1 MANTDQPPGA
11 EHVTEREVLRESL
24 QHDYATAESGGIVP
38 LGRRR
43 KLYAMSALWLT
54 MNCGFGEVFIG
65 FNYQQAGFTLMKSF
79 LVSLAGI
86 ALYFAY
92 AMPAAY
98 IGSRTG
104 QTHSLLA
111 RAVFGKWGA
120 FVVAA
125 CLLVMGTGFVGFQSY
140 TTALIFQGLFSWT
153 NLMLVGL
160 VVTVLFIVN
169 NVVGFSGV
177 IAWARYV
184 VTPIVIL
191 WIAYMMIK
199 AFGTEP
205 SAVLGA
211 HPKAIAPLTTLQGIM
226 AILGVCVWGD
236 EPDFWRYGKPSFWWA
251 GWGYAV
257 GLIFGDLMF
266 TLAGWVM
273 AQLAVTSGGDGSFAN
288 SVTFTTHYSLFGLVW
303 LAFIVSVVS
312 QMAAQ
317 DGNYYAAI
325 NALQALFGEIRH
337 WSRLYSC
344 AIAVGVGLLATWFV
358 IHGGNTWLDVVNF
371 GAAAV
376 PSATVIMVLD
386 HYVVPR
392 LFGLSRSLAQ
402 VPGIPDAGTVNV
414 PAIAAMLPAIV
425 IGTVGAGSIN
435 WFGHHYWLLPGPLSW
450 VSAGAV
456 YLTGMAAC
464 ARSPRALALA
474 GFSKQAAA
482 SPTARSARIEDLA
495 TLSAPRLAPV
505 AATAS

>member
-1 MANTDQPPGA
+1 MVNTDQQVDAQPA
-11 EHVTEREVLRESL
+11 TEREVLRESL

-43 KLYAMSALWLT
+43 KLYAMAALWLT

-86 ALYFAY
+86 GLYFAY

-125 CLLVMGTGFVGFQSY
+125 CLLAMGTGFVGFQSY
-140 TTALIFQGLFSWT
+140 TTALIFQGLFGW
-153 NLMLVGL
+153 NDLMLVGL

-169 NVVGFSGV
+169 NVIGFSGV
-177 IAWARYV
+177 IAWARFV
-184 VTPIVIL
+184 VTPIVFL

-205 SAVLGA
+205 SSVLAA
-211 HPKAIAPLTTLQGIM
+211 HPKTIAPLTTLQGIM

-257 GLIFGDLMF
+257 GLIFGDLLF

-273 AQLAVTSGGDGSFAN
+273 AQLAVTGGGDGSFAN

-325 NALQALFGEIRH
+325 NALQALLGDIRH

-376 PSATVIMVLD
+376 PSATVILVLD

-392 LFGLSRSLAQ
+392 LFTLSRSLAH
-402 VPGIPDAGTVNV
+402 VPSVSDAGTVNV
-414 PAIAAMLPAIV
+414 PAIVAMLPAIV
-425 IGTVGAGSIN
+425 IGTVGAGTVN

-450 VSAGAV
+450 VCAGAV
-456 YLTGMAAC
+456 YLIGMSLI
-464 ARSPRALALA
+464 ARSPRALQLA
-474 GFSKQAAA
+474 GFSRQAAA

-495 TLSAPRLAPV
+495 TLAAV
-505 AATAS
+505 AGPTAGTSEP

>member
-1 MANTDQPPGA
+1 
-11 EHVTEREVLRESL
+11 
-24 QHDYATAESGGIVP
+24 
-38 LGRRR
+38 
-43 KLYAMSALWLT
+43 
-54 MNCGFGEVFIG
+54 
-65 FNYQQAGFTLMKSF
+65 
-79 LVSLAGI
+79 
-86 ALYFAY
+86 
-92 AMPAAY
+92 
-98 IGSRTG
+98 
-104 QTHSLLA
+104 
-111 RAVFGKWGA
+111 
-120 FVVAA
+120 
-125 CLLVMGTGFVGFQSY
+125 
-140 TTALIFQGLFSWT
+140 
-153 NLMLVGL
+153 
-160 VVTVLFIVN
+160 
-169 NVVGFSGV
+169 
-177 IAWARYV
+177 
-184 VTPIVIL
+184 
-191 WIAYMMIK
+191 
-199 AFGTEP
+199 
-205 SAVLGA
+205 
-211 HPKAIAPLTTLQGIM
+211 M

-257 GLIFGDLMF
+257 GLILGDLLF

-273 AQLAVTSGGDGSFAN
+273 AELAITRGGDGSFAN
-288 SVTFTTHYSLFGLVW
+288 AVSFTTSYSLFGLIW

-317 DGNYYAAI
+317 DGNYYAAV

-344 AIAVGVGLLATWFV
+344 AIAVAVGVAATWFV

-392 LFGLSRSLAQ
+392 WFGLSRSLAQ

-414 PAIAAMLPAIV
+414 PAIVAMLPAIV

-456 YLTGMAAC
+456 YLIGMALV

-495 TLSAPRLAPV
+495 TLSAPQLAPV

>member
-1 MANTDQPPGA
+1 MVNTEEKAGA
-11 EHVTEREVLRESL
+11 HRSAEAEVLRESL

-43 KLYAMSALWLT
+43 KLYSMAALWLT

-120 FVVAA
+120 FLVAA

-140 TTALIFQGLFSWT
+140 TTALIFEGLFSWT

-160 VVTVLFIVN
+160 VVTALFIVN
-169 NVVGFSGV
+169 NVLGFSGV
-177 IAWARYV
+177 VAWARYV

-205 SAVLGA
+205 SSVLGA

-257 GLIFGDLMF
+257 GLILGDLLF

-273 AQLAVTSGGDGSFAN
+273 AQLAVTGGGDGSFAN
-288 SVTFTTHYSLFGLVW
+288 SVSFTTSYSLFGLIW

-325 NALQALFGEIRH
+325 NALQALFGEIKH

-344 AIAVGVGLLATWFV
+344 AIAVGIGLLATWFV

-386 HYVVPR
+386 HYAVPR
-392 LFGLSRSLAQ
+392 LFRLSRSLEH
-402 VPGIPDAGTVNV
+402 VPSLSDAGAVNV
-414 PAIAAMLPAIV
+414 PAIVAMLPAIV
-425 IGTVGAGSIN
+425 IGTVGAGTIN
-435 WFGHHYWLLPGPLSW
+435 WFGHHYWFLPGPLSW

-456 YLTGMAAC
+456 YLIGMALV
-464 ARSPRALALA
+464 ARSPHALRLA
-474 GFSKQAAA
+474 GFSRQAAA
-482 SPTARSARIEDLA
+482 SLTARSARIEDLA
-495 TLSAPRLAPV
+495 TASSAG
-505 AATAS
+505 

>member
-1 MANTDQPPGA
+1 MVNTEEAVAPQHAD
-11 EHVTEREVLRESL
+11 EREVLRESL
-24 QHDYATAESGGIVP
+24 QHDYATADSGGIVP
-38 LGRRR
+38 LARRR
-43 KLYAMSALWLT
+43 KLYTMAALWLT

-65 FNYQQAGFTLMKSF
+65 FNYQQAGFTLMKSL
-79 LVSLAGI
+79 LVSLIGI
-86 ALYFAY
+86 ALYFCY
-92 AMPAAY
+92 ALPAAY
-98 IGSRTG
+98 IGSRSG

-120 FVVAA
+120 FVVAS

-140 TTALIFQGLFSWT
+140 TTAQIFEGLFSWN

-160 VVTVLFIVN
+160 VVTILCITN
-169 NVVGFSGV
+169 NVIGFSGV
-177 IAWARYV
+177 VAWARYV

-205 SAVLGA
+205 SSVLGA
-211 HPKAIAPLTTLQGIM
+211 HPHVVTPMTTWEGIM

-257 GLIFGDLMF
+257 GLILGDLLF

-273 AQLAVTSGGDGSFAN
+273 AQLTVTSGGNASFAD
-288 SVTFTTHYSLFGLVW
+288 SVTFTTHYSLFGLIW

-325 NALQALFGEIRH
+325 NALQALLGEIRH

-344 AIAVGVGLLATWFV
+344 AIAVAIGCLATWFV

-392 LFGLSRSLAQ
+392 WFRLSRSLAH
-402 VPGIPDAGTVNV
+402 VPSVSDAGSVNV
-414 PAIAAMLPAIV
+414 PAIVAMIPAIV
-425 IGTVGAGSIN
+425 IGTVGAGTIT
-435 WFGHHYWLLPGPLSW
+435 WFGYHYWFLPGPVSW

-456 YLTGMAAC
+456 YLAGMALI
-464 ARSPRALALA
+464 ARSPHALQLA
-474 GFSKQAAA
+474 GFSRQAAA
-482 SPTARSARIEDLA
+482 SPAARSSQVEDLA
-495 TLSAPRLAPV
+495 TLAQLSQL
-505 AATAS
+505 SE

>member
-1 MANTDQPPGA
+1 MVNTEEKAGSHRGA
-11 EHVTEREVLRESL
+11 EAEVLRESL

-43 KLYAMSALWLT
+43 KLYSMAALWLT

-65 FNYQQAGFTLMKSF
+65 FNYQQAGFTLAKSF
-79 LVSLAGI
+79 LVSVAGI
-86 ALYFAY
+86 VLYFCY

-98 IGSRTG
+98 IGSRSG

-140 TTALIFQGLFSWT
+140 TTAQIFEGLFGWKS
-153 NLMLVGL
+153 LMLVGL
-160 VVTVLFIVN
+160 VVTVACITN
-169 NVVGFSGV
+169 NVIGFSGV
-177 IAWARYV
+177 VAWARYV

-205 SAVLGA
+205 SSVLGA
-211 HPKAIAPLTTLQGIM
+211 HPKAVISMTTLQGIM

-257 GLIFGDLMF
+257 GLILGDLLF

-273 AQLAVTSGGDGSFAN
+273 AQLAITSGGDGSFAN
-288 SVTFTTHYSLFGLVW
+288 SVSFTTQYSLFGLVW

-344 AIAVGVGLLATWFV
+344 ALAVAVGCLATWFV
-358 IHGGNTWLDVVNF
+358 IRGGNTWLDVVNF

-392 LFGLSRSLAQ
+392 WFRLSRSLEH
-402 VPGIPDAGTVNV
+402 VPSLSDAGAVNV
-414 PAIAAMLPAIV
+414 AAIVAMLPAIV
-425 IGTVGAGSIN
+425 IGTVGAGTIT
-435 WFGHHYWLLPGPLSW
+435 WFGYHYWFLPGPLSW

-456 YLTGMAAC
+456 YLIGMALI
-464 ARSPRALALA
+464 ARSPHALRLA
-474 GFSKQAAA
+474 GFSRQAAA
-482 SPTARSARIEDLA
+482 SPDARSRRIEDLA
-495 TLSAPRLAPV
+495 TL
-505 AATAS
+505 ATAGS

>member
-1 MANTDQPPGA
+1 MVSTGERASDAHAA
-11 EHVTEREVLRESL
+11 ERQALRESL

-38 LGRRR
+38 VTRRR

-65 FNYQQAGFTLMKSF
+65 FNYQQAGFTLAKSL
-79 LVSLAGI
+79 LVSVIGI
-86 ALYFAY
+86 ALYFCY

-111 RAVFGKWGA
+111 RAIFGKWGA

-140 TTALIFQGLFSWT
+140 TTALIFQGLFGWR
-153 NLMLVGL
+153 NLMLVGI
-160 VVTVLFIVN
+160 VVTVVCIIN
-169 NVVGFSGV
+169 NVIGFSGV
-177 IAWARYV
+177 VAWARYV
-184 VTPIVIL
+184 VTPIVLL

-205 SAVLGA
+205 SSVLGA
-211 HPKAIAPLTTLQGIM
+211 HPKAIAPITTDQGIM

-257 GLIFGDLMF
+257 GLIFGDLLF

-273 AQLAVTSGGDGSFAN
+273 AQLAVTSGGNGSFAN
-288 SVTFTTHYSLFGLVW
+288 SVTFTTEYSLFGLIW
-303 LAFIVSVVS
+303 LAVIVSVVS

-325 NALQALFGEIRH
+325 NALQALFGEIRR

-344 AIAVGVGLLATWFV
+344 AIAVAVGCLATWFV

-392 LFGLSRSLAQ
+392 LLGMSRSLEH
-402 VPGIPDAGTVNV
+402 VPSIADAGTANV
-414 PAIAAMLPAIV
+414 PAIVAMLPAIV
-425 IGTVGAGSIN
+425 IGTVGAGTIT
-435 WFGHHYWLLPGPLSW
+435 WFGPHYWFLPGPLSW

-456 YLTGMAAC
+456 YLTGMALI
-464 ARSPRALALA
+464 ARSPRARQFA
-474 GFSKQAAA
+474 GYSRQAAA
-482 SPTARSARIEDLA
+482 NPDARSQKITDLA
-495 TLSAPRLAPV
+495 TLTSR
-505 AATAS
+505 